1 MAENSHKVML
11 LIPNLQQG
19 GAERQI
25 LELARKLPP
34 RFAPVLCNR
43 LMESISRRGMR
54 SGSVSRRGGIADHET
69 TRMGHT
75 RSCLEA

>member
-1 MAENSHKVML
+1 MAGKA
-11 LIPNLQQG
+11 LQG
-19 GAERQI
+19 
-25 LELARKLPP
+25 
-34 RFAPVLCNR
+34 NR
-43 LMESISRRGMR
+43 LMESISRWGMR